1 MANVSNSLTESKK
14 KPKFS
19 MILQTDS
26 IQKLINNTLGEP
38 KKAQR
43 FITAISS
50 AVATNQALQEC
61 DGFSIINSALL
72 GETLNLSPSPQLGQY
87 YMVPYKQKAKY
98 DKDGQLISPAKT
110 VATFQLGYKGYI
122 QLAIRSGQ
130 YRSINVIDVKESE
143 LLKYDRLSETVELSF
158 VDDED
163 ERAKLPTIGY
173 CAMFEL
179 VNGFRKVIYWTYS
192 KMLNHADKYSMAF
205 DKEKMQLINEGKI
218 PQTDLWK
225 YSSFWYK
232 DFDGMAFKTMLRQLI
247 SKWGIMSIELQTAF
261 ENDMTFKDKQDGQSF
276 YVDVEEA
283 PDINPDIVVNE
294 QPEVPVQEVQ
304 QEAET
309 QQDLL

>member
-1 MANVSNSLTESKK
+1 MSGVNNSLQNQAN

-19 MILQTDS
+19 VVLQS
-26 IQKLINNTLGEP
+26 NAIQNLINNTLGDH

-50 AVATNQALQEC
+50 AVATNPALQEC
-61 DGFSIINSALL
+61 DSFSIINSALL

-87 YMVPYKQKAKY
+87 YMVPYN
-98 DKDGQLISPAKT
+98 DKKKGK

-130 YRSINVIDVKESE
+130 YRSINVINVKEGE

-158 VDDED
+158 IDDED
-163 ERAKLPTIGY
+163 EREKLPTIGY

-179 VNGFRKVIYWTYS
+179 VNGFRKVIYWTHAR
-192 KMLNHADKYSMAF
+192 MLNHADKYSQAF
-205 DKEKMQLINEGKI
+205 SKDAKGGRYPRVSYDDYKAGKVKES
-218 PQTDLWK
+218 DLWQ

-261 ENDMTFKDKQDGQSF
+261 ENDMTFKESQDSAVS
-276 YVDVEEA
+276 YVDEEET
-283 PDINPDIVVNE
+283 PNINTDIVVE
-294 QPEVPVQEVQ
+294 EETSAPQTTPQEKVV
-304 QEAET
+304 

>member
-1 MANVSNSLTESKK
+1 
-14 KPKFS
+14 

-87 YMVPYKQKAKY
+87 YMVPYN
-98 DKDGQLISPAKT
+98 DKKKGK

-130 YRSINVIDVKESE
+130 YRSINVIDVKEGE

-192 KMLNHADKYSMAF
+192 KMLNHADKYSQAF
-205 DKEKMQLINEGKI
+205 SKEAKGGKY
-218 PQTDLWK
+218 PKVSYEDYKARKVEESDLWL

-261 ENDMTFKDKQDGQSF
+261 ENDMTFKDKQDGEAF
-276 YVDVEEA
+276 YVDVEET
-283 PDINPDIVVNE
+283 PNINSDVVVNE
-294 QPEVPVQEVQ
+294 QLEVPAQEAQ
-304 QEAET
+304 QEAEP

>member
-1 MANVSNSLTESKK
+1 MANVNNNLAASSQ

-19 MILQTDS
+19 MVLQS
-26 IQKLINNTLGEP
+26 NAIQKLINNTLGDP

-43 FITAISS
+43 FVTAISS
-50 AVATNQALQEC
+50 AVATNQSLQEC
-61 DGFSIINSALL
+61 DSFSIINSALL

-87 YMVPYKQKAKY
+87 YMVPYN
-98 DKDGQLISPAKT
+98 DKKKGK

-130 YRSINVIDVKESE
+130 YRSINVIDVKEGE
-143 LLKYDRLSETVELSF
+143 LIKYDRLSETVELSF
-158 VDDED
+158 IDDED
-163 ERAKLPTIGY
+163 ERANLPTIGY

-192 KMLNHADKYSMAF
+192 KMLNHADKYSQAF
-205 DKEKMQLINEGKI
+205 SKDAKGGKYPRMSYADYKAGKVKES
-218 PQTDLWK
+218 DLWM

-261 ENDMTFKDKQDGQSF
+261 ENDMTFKESQDGAVS
-276 YVDVEEA
+276 YVDVEEE
-283 PDINPDIVVNE
+283 PNINQDIIVSEKTDEPIPE
-294 QPEVPVQEVQ
+294 QKELQ
-304 QEAET
+304 QET
-309 QQDLL
+309 VQDLL